1 MISYSSAMGAL
12 KNDEARMSNVELMTN
27 SKSVNTGE
35 RRQSHFFV
43 ICSFGFHSSF
53 WFHHLFYRSILSRAE
68 CLIFSDKICCD
79 LPEAR
84 LVASKF
90 FTIVLGGTAALHAYR
105 VWGAV
110 IF

>member
-1 MISYSSAMGAL
+1 
-12 KNDEARMSNVELMTN
+12 MTN
-27 SKSVNTGE
+27 GE
-35 RRQSHFFV
+35 GMTLNGEETPEPSSFKHSDLIRHSCFLIISLLIRHFFQPRP
-43 ICSFGFHSSF
+43 FH
-53 WFHHLFYRSILSRAE
+53 AN
-68 CLIFSDKICCD
+68 FSHKICCD

-90 FTIVLGGTAALHAYR
+90 FKIVLGGTAALHAYR

>member
-1 MISYSSAMGAL
+1 LPATQESFEKRGDPRFAIDFIWHFCWHAL
-12 KNDEARMSNVELMTN
+12 HAN
-27 SKSVNTGE
+27 
-35 RRQSHFFV
+35 
-43 ICSFGFHSSF
+43 
-53 WFHHLFYRSILSRAE
+53 
-68 CLIFSDKICCD
+68 FSDKICCD
-79 LPEAR
+79 LLEAR

>member
-1 MISYSSAMGAL
+1 MRVL
-12 KNDEARMSNVELMTN
+12 K
-27 SKSVNTGE
+27 K
-35 RRQSHFFV
+35 RRGPRFV
-43 ICSFGFHSSF
+43 IDFPLSFRRHAA
-53 WFHHLFYRSILSRAE
+53 HAN
-68 CLIFSDKICCD
+68 FSDKICCD
-79 LPEAR
+79 LMEAR

>member
-1 MISYSSAMGAL
+1 MTKRPSSL
-12 KNDEARMSNVELMTN
+12 RHLNIRVY
-27 SKSVNTGE
+27 
-35 RRQSHFFV
+35 FV
-43 ICSFGFHSSF
+43 IRRSSF
-53 WFHHLFYRSILSRAE
+53 VIHFIPHSLFFQPHPSVR
-68 CLIFSDKICCD
+68 IFSYKICCD

-90 FTIVLGGTAALHAYR
+90 LKIVLGGTAALHAYR

>member
-1 MISYSSAMGAL
+1 
-12 KNDEARMSNVELMTN
+12 MTKGGT
-27 SKSVNTGE
+27 SLLFEFRHSE
-35 RRQSHFFV
+35 
-43 ICSFGFHSSF
+43 IPSSF
-53 WFHHLFYRSILSRAE
+53 DIRALSFIFIGQFCCVLSIKF
-68 CLIFSDKICCD
+68 FSDKICCD
-79 LPEAR
+79 LLEAR

>member
-1 MISYSSAMGAL
+1 
-12 KNDEARMSNVELMTN
+12 MTKRHLE
-27 SKSVNTGE
+27 S
-35 RRQSHFFV
+35 
-43 ICSFGFHSSF
+43 SSF
-53 WFHHLFYRSILSRAE
+53 KHSDLFRHSR
-68 CLIFSDKICCD
+68 LVIHFIPHYLFFQPHPPVRIFSHKICCD

-90 FTIVLGGTAALHAYR
+90 FKIVLGGTAALHAYR

>member
-1 MISYSSAMGAL
+1 VL
-12 KNDEARMSNVELMTN
+12 N
-27 SKSVNTGE
+27 
-35 RRQSHFFV
+35 
-43 ICSFGFHSSF
+43 
-53 WFHHLFYRSILSRAE
+53 
-68 CLIFSDKICCD
+68 FSDKISCD
-79 LPEAR
+79 LLQAR

>member
-1 MISYSSAMGAL
+1 MTKGHIEPSSF
-12 KNDEARMSNVELMTN
+12 K
-27 SKSVNTGE
+27 
-35 RRQSHFFV
+35 Q
-43 ICSFGFHSSF
+43 FGFISSLVSPAS
-53 WFHHLFYRSILSRAE
+53 LFTSFLIRYFFQPHPSVR
-68 CLIFSDKICCD
+68 IFSYKICCD

-90 FTIVLGGTAALHAYR
+90 FKIVLGGTAALHAYR